1 MGMNTFG
8 AGFTLWADD
17 QASDTISTVGKR
29 FEGFAQA
36 AQRAAALIGGG
47 MTAAGVAI
55 GRGLANAMNQAA
67 TLETAVTEVSTLISE
82 EAFPIAEI
90 RASAQRAS
98 MIYGTDAQA
107 NAKALYQIISAGLT
121 DVAQAQKTMDAA
133 NRLAVGGLT
142 DTRIA
147 ADGLTNVLL
156 SYRDKQLD
164 VNDVNDAFFTAIK
177 LGKTTAEELAGSIG
191 RVASGANVLG
201 VSMDE
206 LLGTIATVTQAGIQ
220 TSEAVS
226 GLKAAFAL
234 LNKPQAE
241 ATKEAK
247 RLGVEFSA
255 AAVRTQGWQAWLDK
269 ITSSAGFNADSMSKL
284 FGSIEA
290 YNTMVALTANN
301 GQVFNDMMGEMALR
315 TGATDAAVAKMSTT
329 MEHHRKI
336 LDQSNKA
343 LLEVFGGAGNQLIAP
358 FVGVLGKLAGA
369 FAALADA
376 LPPEARK
383 AIVAVVGGLAGL
395 LTGVGSLGLLIGGM
409 SLLGVSLVTV
419 AAAFAAIIAVMAPL
433 SILTA
438 GFGVAIFAAFRAITK
453 HVGAAGDTWQDT
465 MRKIKLGW
473 TGLVDLIKQGKI
485 SQAVSD
491 ELGKAENQGVGKF
504 LERAAWWL
512 ERVRAFW
519 DGLVQGFDAGLARL
533 GPAVQGLL
541 DKLGSLSTMLGGRV
555 TDGLDSAREKGF
567 TAGAALAE
575 LGAIGIE
582 ALGSLVDLAGK
593 FAARMSDVTADDVV
607 NGVKRMADAFN
618 ILYETLSLIGYI
630 LDVVKRAFVGIALVA
645 MSVGSALYETFAM
658 IFKPIIALVRAVQAG
673 LALLLNN
680 KPRASGLWE
689 QAKSGITSGWGFPV
703 TGNLLKS
710 AANQFAGES
719 VFSTTGLLDASFDEA
734 PKRTQFYAPP
744 LAVPDMES
752 SSLRNSVFGS
762 TAGRG
767 EDLARYN
774 ANIEKMTA
782 LLAKLDGKPL
792 SATVSVTE
800 LARGDALVKERADSR
815 GYEGGAVPQGAF

>member
-1 MGMNTFG
+1 MNQFG

-17 QASDTISTVGKR
+17 QASPTLDNVSDR
-29 FEGFAQA
+29 FEKFAGA
-36 AQRAAALIGGG
+36 AQRAAAVIGGG
-47 MTAAGVAI
+47 MVAAGVAI
-55 GRGLANAMNQAA
+55 GRGLANAMDQAA
-67 TLETAVTEVSTLISE
+67 GLETAVAEVSTLISE
-82 EAFPIAEI
+82 DAFPTEQI
-90 RASAQRAS
+90 RAAAQRAA
-98 MIYGTDAQA
+98 MLYGTEAQA
-107 NAKALYQIISAGLT
+107 NAKALYQIISAGIT
-121 DVAQAQKTMDAA
+121 DAAAAQKTMDAS

-164 VNDVNDAFFTAIK
+164 VNDVNDAFFTAIR

-247 RLGVEFSA
+247 RLGVEYSA
-255 AAVRTQGWQAWLDK
+255 AAVRAQGWQAWLDK
-269 ITSSAGFNADSMSKL
+269 ITSSAGFNADSMIKL

-290 YNTMVALTANN
+290 YNTMVALTANK
-301 GQVFNDMMGEMALR
+301 GQVFNDMMGEMANR
-315 TGATDAAVAKMSTT
+315 AGATDAAVAKMSAT
-329 MEHHRKI
+329 MEHQRKV
-336 LDQSNKA
+336 LEQSNKVILDA
-343 LLEVFGGAGNQLIAP
+343 FGGAGNQLLAP
-358 FVGVLGKLAGA
+358 FVGLIGKLAGA

-376 LPPEARK
+376 IPPEARQ
-383 AIVAVVGGLAGL
+383 AIVAVVGGIAGL
-395 LTGVGSLGLLIGGM
+395 LTGVGGLVLLIGGM

-419 AAAFAAIIAVMAPL
+419 AVAFGAIIAVMAPL

-438 GFGVAIFAAFRAITK
+438 GFGIAIFAAFRAITK

-485 SQAVSD
+485 SQAVAD
-491 ELGKAENQGVGKF
+491 ELGKAENQGVGRF

-512 ERVRAFW
+512 ERVKAFW
-519 DGLVQGFDAGLARL
+519 DGLVKGFDAGLARL

-541 DKLGSLSTMLGGRV
+541 AKLGSLSTMLGGRV

-575 LGAIGIE
+575 LGAIGID
-582 ALGSLVDLAGK
+582 ALGGLVDLAGK
-593 FAARMSDVTADDVV
+593 FATRMGNVTSDDVV
-607 NGVKRMADAFN
+607 NGVTRMADAFKV
-618 ILYETLSLIGYI
+618 LYNTLSLIGYI
-630 LDVVKRAFVGIALVA
+630 LDAVKRAFVGIALVA

-658 IFKPIIALVRAVQAG
+658 IFKPIIALVRAGEAG
-673 LALLLNN
+673 MALLLNN
-680 KPRASGLWE
+680 RPEASGQWE
-689 QAKSGITSGWGFPV
+689 KAKSGITSGWGFPT
-703 TGNLLKS
+703 TGNILKK
-710 AANQFAGES
+710 AANEFAGES
-719 VFSTTGLLDASFDEA
+719 VFSTTDLLDGGMDERPA
-734 PKRTQFYAPP
+734 RTQFYAPP

-752 SSLRNSVFGS
+752 SYLRNSVFGS

-800 LARGDALVKERADSR
+800 LARGDALVKERAESR